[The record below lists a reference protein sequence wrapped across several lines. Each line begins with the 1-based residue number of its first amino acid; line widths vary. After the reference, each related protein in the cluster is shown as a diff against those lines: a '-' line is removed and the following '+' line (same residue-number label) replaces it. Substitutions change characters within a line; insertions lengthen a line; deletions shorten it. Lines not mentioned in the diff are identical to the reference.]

1 MVKKYIPMQGDI
13 ILLDL
18 NPTKGDEQSGF
29 RLATVISNNVF
40 NINTKMAMVCP
51 ITTNEKEFPTHYRL
65 EDTVKVHG
73 SVLCEHIRNIDYE
86 TRKIKFIEKLSDNDL
101 ISIIA
106 LFNACIEE

>member
-65 EDTVKVHG
+65 EDFHPKKN
-73 SVLCEHIRNIDYE
+73 L
-86 TRKIKFIEKLSDNDL
+86 LSNFFHY
-101 ISIIA
+101 I
-106 LFNACIEE
+106 F